1 MYIPNWGILN
11 MTFKLKRKR
20 KIEKLLNKSKV
31 VTIDDLKNTL
41 NTAFSKTIFRY
52 LKEIGYLT
60 SYNNAGRFYTLPH
73 IPRFD
78 EYGLWHYEVASF
90 SKFGTLKSTICS
102 MIEVSHEGFT
112 HRELKQL
119 LRCRVQNTLNDLT
132 KNEDISRGSINRLFV
147 YVSANE
153 DKTLAQIS
161 QREKKSGIEKIQGK
175 AIDLPIVIEIL
186 LELLRSSVWDAKT
199 ISRHLHVRRVSVTEQ
214 QVKEVFLRYKLK
226 KNSRNDFN
234 DPQRDNPI

>member
-1 MYIPNWGILN
+1 
-11 MTFKLKRKR
+11 MTFKLKRKK
-20 KIEKLLNKSKV
+20 KIEKLLNKSMV
-31 VTIDDLKNTL
+31 VTIEDLKNTL
-41 NTAFSKTIFRY
+41 NTDFSKTIFRY

-73 IPRFD
+73 TPKFD

-102 MIEVSHEGFT
+102 MIDASHKGYT

-132 KNEDISRGSINRLFV
+132 KNEVISRGSINGLFV

-153 DKTLAQIS
+153 KKALAQIS
-161 QREKKSGIEKIQGK
+161 QREKKSGIEKIQGE

-199 ISRHLHVRRVSVTEQ
+199 ISRNLQVRRVSVTEQ

-226 KNSRNDFN
+226 KNS
-234 DPQRDNPI
+234 